1 MKKSFVLFLLHFFGL
16 GRPSDHQLIN
26 SQKHSQTQSLNFIS
40 FVICVILLQDEEAH
54 RGERKEL
61 AMLWV
66 TTQPLSIAT
75 FATLTACNERCK
87 IAKSKN
93 HAKKCHNAEVLDLG
107 QIIAGVHYR
116 RFRKTKKS
124 NGKKRRNVSRL
135 ASCLLFTFL
144 GPRLC
149 TDVDGS
155 GALYRAAPV
164 TGVSFVC
171 TGAVY
176 SCNVN
181 ESTRI
186 FLDSSN
192 HYWIRNMKQRRFE
205 FAFAGPMTAFYSGF
219 KVFVTSLRFILNMWL
234 SWLSCEAVKHNKSS
248 NHVCA
253 KFCIWGIYEVYSV
266 YLHHFHT
273 YDHVYVMYVMYVMY
287 AYVHVKRGGCRLDVG
302 KFVKVRLHHISL
314 WSVRSGN
321 RQESILPTKTI
332 SVL

>member
-1 MKKSFVLFLLHFFGL
+1 MFFFCCSALACHGITSRCCMKKSFVLFLLHFFGL

-116 RFRKTKKS
+116 RFRKTTGNR
-124 NGKKRRNVSRL
+124 NGRKRRNVSRL
-135 ASCLLFTFL
+135 ASS
-144 GPRLC
+144 RLC

-186 FLDSSN
+186 FLAVQTTIELETWNNGDLSLHLQVQWLPSIQALRSSSQVFASSLTCDCRDSLVKLWSTTN
-192 HYWIRNMKQRRFE
+192 HQIM
-205 FAFAGPMTAFYSGF
+205 FAQS
-219 KVFVTSLRFILNMWL
+219 
-234 SWLSCEAVKHNKSS
+234 
-248 NHVCA
+248 
-253 KFCIWGIYEVYSV
+253 SV
-266 YLHHFHT
+266 YEKSMRCIQCICIIFTLMITCTSCMSCMHMST
-273 YDHVYVMYVMYVMY
+273 
-287 AYVHVKRGGCRLDVG
+287 
-302 KFVKVRLHHISL
+302 
-314 WSVRSGN
+314 
-321 RQESILPTKTI
+321 
-332 SVL
+332 